1 MFLVIILFSVKKRTF
16 FNVKPLAV
24 QLKAIFMDFRNTI
37 FRIFNI
43 YKYFPIRFRTER
55 SINNKR
61 RKWPSCWVYEPVNET
76 MRRSWGFPVKGGLR
90 YYSIDDDSS
99 PTQLNR
105 KKIWGSLM
113 KSLGFLII
121 RLGSLMKSL
130 GSLKKSLGFF
140 DNKIGVSYEKLG
152 SDCLR

>member
-113 KSLGFLII
+113 KSLVFKLNTFDIF
-121 RLGSLMKSL
+121 KQE
-130 GSLKKSLGFF
+130 SLKNRRLATM
-140 DNKIGVSYEKLG
+140 DLTI
-152 SDCLR
+152 